1 MRYVKVTFVSTYDKV
16 AGFIL
21 LYFAL
26 LYGLWLI
33 SAKILSLPG
42 FEEYGLT
49 LLAIT
54 HIPLTYLLAYAV
66 NKSDNRNIKQLTLIP
81 RIMLSVIS
89 FGLVWFFLFALLAG
103 LLMADAAK

>member
-1 MRYVKVTFVSTYDKV
+1 MFVSTYDKM

-26 LYGLWLI
+26 LYGLWFVSANILLI
-33 SAKILSLPG
+33 PG
-42 FEEYGLT
+42 FEEYGLP

-54 HIPLTYLLAYAV
+54 HIPLTYLFAYAV

-81 RIMLSVIS
+81 RIILSVIS
-89 FGLVWFFLFALLAG
+89 FGLVWLFLFALLAG